1 MTMTIEQIGAMMAD
15 FVQIGYMTAVKA
27 YEPTSDELRLKD
39 VEKWCRATFTD
50 YKTLLRLIQAGVVR
64 SYRKGGSR
72 NSPLYYS
79 KAEIKQAIINA
90 RLSRYI
96 TEDNIR

>member
-39 VEKWCRATFTD
+39 VEK
-50 YKTLLRLIQAGVVR
+50 
-64 SYRKGGSR
+64 
-72 NSPLYYS
+72 
-79 KAEIKQAIINA
+79 
-90 RLSRYI
+90 
-96 TEDNIR
+96 